1 MRAEIITIGDE
12 LLIGQVINTNA
23 SYIGKKLSEIGISVA
38 RIVSVG
44 DVEKEIID
52 ELKYALDNFEVIILT
67 GGLGPTHDDV
77 TKNAICKLFN
87 TRLVFSEEVLNQVK
101 EFLAKRGIT
110 QINEANKSQA
120 FVPEKAKIINNYW
133 GTAPGFLF
141 EEGGKIVIVMPGVPK
156 EMMGMM
162 ENFVINYLAP
172 KSGENVIK
180 QRVLKTAG
188 IPESHLYEKLK
199 DTVAEI
205 EKFCK
210 VAFLPSALGVKIR
223 ITVKAKNSS
232 EAEKIIN
239 EAEEKIK
246 TKIGKYIYS
255 VDDEELEEV
264 VGKLLAQKGLKLAVA
279 ESCTGGLIA
288 DRITNI
294 PGSSRYFE
302 RGIVAYSNEA
312 KIQILGVPEELIK
325 IYGAVSREV
334 AEAMAEGVR
343 KISGADIGISTTGI
357 AGPTGATPTKPVGL
371 VWIGYSDK
379 NETFA
384 KEFRFGDN
392 RLENKQRASQMAL
405 EILRRKLLGIEI

>member
-23 SYIGKKLSEIGISVA
+23 SYIGKKLSEIGINVA

-44 DVEKEIID
+44 DVEKEIIE
-52 ELKYALDNFEVIILT
+52 ELEYALNNFDVVILT

-77 TKNAICKLFN
+77 TKNAVCKFFN
-87 TRLVFSEEVLNQVK
+87 TDLVFNEDVLNQVK
-101 EFLAKRGIT
+101 EFLAKRGRT
-110 QINEANKSQA
+110 EINEANKSQA
-120 FVPEKAKIINNYW
+120 FVPRKAKIITNYW

-141 EEGGKIVIVMPGVPK
+141 EEQGKTVIVMPGVPK

-162 ENFVINYLAP
+162 ENFVINYLSQKA
-172 KSGENVIK
+172 KGLVIK
-180 QRVLKTAG
+180 QRVLKTTG
-188 IPESHLYEKLK
+188 IPEAHLYEKLK
-199 DTVAEI
+199 DTVEEI
-205 EKFCK
+205 EEFCK

-223 ITVKAKNSS
+223 ITVETKSQSEADNLIS
-232 EAEKIIN
+232 EAEGKIRDKVN
-239 EAEEKIK
+239 
-246 TKIGKYIYS
+246 KYIYGI
-255 VDDEELEEV
+255 DDEELEEV
-264 VGKLLAQKGLKLAVA
+264 VGRLLTEKGLKLAIA

-288 DRITNI
+288 DRITNV
-294 PGSSRYFE
+294 PGSSKYFE
-302 RGIVAYSNEA
+302 QGVVAYSNKA

-325 IYGAVSREV
+325 NYGAVSREV
-334 AEAMAEGVR
+334 AEAMAKGVR
-343 KISGADIGISTTGI
+343 EISGADIGISTTGI

-384 KEFRFGDN
+384 KEFRFGDD
-392 RLENKQRASQMAL
+392 RLENKQRAAQMAL